1 MKTIIKTSLILFIIL
16 TLTDFGIET
25 ISNKGEVKAAEKS
38 VLADLPPVLH
48 GLGWIEGHFV
58 TNSLEAFQYNYN
70 RGFRVFEVDLNM
82 TSDNVLVARHDWT
95 RIHYRWLG
103 QDVPPGTTSGV
114 PLTLDKVMSLKIHGK
129 YHPISWKQLLDL
141 MRNYPDI
148 YFVTD
153 TKETDERSIRKTFS
167 YLVNETK
174 KVDPILLDR
183 IIPQIY
189 NPAMLTYINS
199 YHHFNNII
207 YTLYLHKNNFPNPS
221 ELAEFCVRNH
231 VTAVTAP
238 SFRLTKEMR
247 ETLHENNIILYTH
260 TIDKSEIAAGFKE
273 KGIGI
278 YTDYLYYD
286 GKNFIAP

>member
-1 MKTIIKTSLILFIIL
+1 MKTSLIMFIIL
-16 TLTDFGIET
+16 TLTDFGIKM
-25 ISNKGEVKAAEKS
+25 ISNKEGVEAAEKS

-48 GLGWIEGHFV
+48 GLGWIEGHNV
-58 TNSLEAFQYNYN
+58 TNSLEAFQYNYK
-70 RGFRVFEVDLNM
+70 RGFRVFEVDLAM

-103 QDVPPGTTSGV
+103 QDVPAGTTSGI
-114 PLTLDKVMSLKIHGK
+114 PLTFDKVMLLKIHGK
-129 YHPISWKQLLDL
+129 YHPLSWNQLLIF
-141 MRNYPDI
+141 MREYPDI

-153 TKETDERSIRKTFS
+153 TKETDEGSIRRTFS

-174 KVDPILLDR
+174 KVDPQLLDR

-189 NPAMLTYINS
+189 NPAMLRYINS
-199 YHHFNNII
+199 YHHFNNTI
-207 YTLYLHKNNFPNPS
+207 YTLYLHKTNFPNPR
-221 ELAEFCVRNH
+221 ELAEFCVSNH
-231 VTAVTAP
+231 VTAVTEP

-247 ETLHENNIILYTH
+247 ETLHQNNIILYTH
-260 TIDKSEIAAGFKE
+260 TINKPEAATVYKE

-278 YTDYLYYD
+278 YTDHLYYD

>member
-129 YHPISWKQLLDL
+129 YHPISCKQLLDL

-174 KVDPILLDR
+174 KW
-183 IIPQIY
+183 
-189 NPAMLTYINS
+189 
-199 YHHFNNII
+199 
-207 YTLYLHKNNFPNPS
+207 TLYYLIV
-221 ELAEFCVRNH
+221 L
-231 VTAVTAP
+231 
-238 SFRLTKEMR
+238 FRKFIIRQCLRILTPI
-247 ETLHENNIILYTH
+247 IILIILFIPY
-260 TIDKSEIAAGFKE
+260 
-273 KGIGI
+273 I
-278 YTDYLYYD
+278 YIRTTFRTQVNLR
-286 GKNFIAP
+286 NSV